1 MDNGYGLGDY
11 PLKFRTCAIIFTA
24 SAELKTIL
32 AGYESYRKYYEMN
45 EDKLKTL
52 LQGVTYPGFSKD
64 IVAFGLIQ
72 NVKESDNGVEL
83 GVKFSSE
90 KEEVRQEILT
100 NIEKVLRD
108 GGYEK
113 VSIEIIQTHAQPVT
127 NASETTDQ
135 PTIPGVKHTIAIA
148 SGKGGVGK
156 STVAANLAA
165 ALQKQ
170 GHSVGILDLDV
181 FGPSLPITMGVQQT
195 PKVLEG
201 NKILPI
207 KQYDIS
213 LMSLGFLL
221 SDSAPVI
228 WRGAMVA
235 KMVSQFLFDV
245 EWGALDYLILDLP
258 PGTGDVQLT
267 LVQRVALT
275 GAVIVTTPQDL
286 ALQDVERGANMF
298 AKVDTPVLGIIENM
312 SYHICTNCGHESQIF
327 SAGGGAK
334 ESKRL
339 NVPLLAKI
347 PLNEDIMMAGEKGE
361 PLVIHL
367 PESEA
372 ARIFHSVAEQ
382 IVDLVN

>member
-1 MDNGYGLGDY
+1 M
-11 PLKFRTCAIIFTA
+11 
-24 SAELKTIL
+24 SQ
-32 AGYESYRKYYEMN
+32 
-45 EDKLKTL
+45 DKLKSL
-52 LQGVTYPGFSKD
+52 LEQVKYPGFSKD
-64 IVAFGLIQ
+64 IVSFGLIQ
-72 NVKESDNGVEL
+72 NVKVEDNGVEL

-90 KEEVRQEILT
+90 KEEVRQEILA

-113 VSIEIIQTHAQPVT
+113 ISIEIVQAPAQKPISDSPESS
-127 NASETTDQ
+127 APPS
-135 PTIPGVKHTIAIA
+135 IPGVKYTIAVA

-165 ALQKQ
+165 ALKKQ
-170 GHSVGILDLDV
+170 GHTVGILDLDV
-181 FGPSLPITMGVQQT
+181 FGPSLPITMGIHEV
-195 PKVLEG
+195 PKVLAG

-207 KQYDIS
+207 SKYDIS

-221 SDSAPVI
+221 TDSAPVI

-245 EWGALDYLILDLP
+245 AWGELDYLILDLP

-267 LVQRVALT
+267 LTQQVALT
-275 GAVIVTTPQDL
+275 GALIVTTPQDL

-298 AKVDTPVLGIIENM
+298 EKVNTPVLGIIENM

-327 SAGGGAK
+327 SSGGGDK
-334 ESKRL
+334 ESARL

-347 PLNEDIMMAGEKGE
+347 PLNEEIMKAGEEGE
-361 PLVIHL
+361 PLVIHR

-372 ARIFHSVAEQ
+372 AQIFIRIADQVHEMVS
-382 IVDLVN
+382 

>member
-1 MDNGYGLGDY
+1 M
-11 PLKFRTCAIIFTA
+11 
-24 SAELKTIL
+24 S
-32 AGYESYRKYYEMN
+32 
-45 EDKLKTL
+45 EDKLKSL
-52 LQGVTYPGFSKD
+52 LQQVKYPGFNKD
-64 IVAFGLIQ
+64 VVAFGLIQ
-72 NVKESDNGVEL
+72 NVKESDNSVEL

-90 KEEVRQEILT
+90 KEEVRQEILS
-100 NIEKVLRD
+100 NIEKVLRE

-113 VSIEIIQTHAQPVT
+113 VSIEVIQTTAQPA
-127 NASETTDQ
+127 ASAGTPEA
-135 PTIPGVKHTIAIA
+135 PPSIPGVKNTIAVA

-165 ALQKQ
+165 ALRKQ

-181 FGPSLPITMGVQQT
+181 FGPSLPITMGVHEV

-201 NKILPI
+201 NKLEPV
-207 KQYDIS
+207 KKFDMS

-221 SDSAPVI
+221 TDSSPVI
-228 WRGAMVA
+228 WRGAMVS
-235 KMVSQFLFDV
+235 KMVTQFLFDV
-245 EWGALDYLILDLP
+245 NWGNLDYLILDLP

-286 ALQDVERGANMF
+286 ALRDVERGANMF
-298 AKVDTPVLGIIENM
+298 EKVNTPVLGIIENM
-312 SYHICTNCGHESQIF
+312 SYHVCTNCGHVSQIF
-327 SAGGGAK
+327 STGGGDK
-334 ESKRL
+334 ESNRL

-347 PLNEDIMMAGEKGE
+347 PLNEEIMRAGENGE

-372 ARIFHSVAEQ
+372 AQIFIDVADKIHE
-382 IVDLVN
+382 LVS

>member
-1 MDNGYGLGDY
+1 MSD
-11 PLKFRTCAIIFTA
+11 
-24 SAELKTIL
+24 
-32 AGYESYRKYYEMN
+32 
-45 EDKLKTL
+45 DKLKAL
-52 LQGVTYPGFSKD
+52 LQQVKYPGFSKD
-64 IVAFGLIQ
+64 VVAFGLIQ
-72 NVKESDNGVEL
+72 NVKAVDKNVEL

-90 KEEVRQEILT
+90 KEAVRQEILS
-100 NIEKVLRD
+100 NIENVLRD

-113 VSIEIIQTHAQPVT
+113 VSIEIIQTPANP
-127 NASETTDQ
+127 TTVSQ
-135 PTIPGVKHTIAIA
+135 EPSAPPSIPGIKHTIAVA

-165 ALQKQ
+165 ALRKQ

-181 FGPSLPITMGVQQT
+181 FGPSLPITMGIHEV

-201 NKILPI
+201 NKLQPI
-207 KQYDIS
+207 QQYDIS

-221 SDSAPVI
+221 TDSSPVI
-228 WRGAMVA
+228 WRGAMVT

-245 EWGALDYLILDLP
+245 DWGELDYLILDLP

-267 LVQRVALT
+267 LVQQVALT

-286 ALQDVERGANMF
+286 ALKDVERGANMF
-298 AKVDTPVLGIIENM
+298 EKVNTPVLGIIENM
-312 SYHICTNCGHESQIF
+312 SYHVCQNCGHVSQIF
-327 SAGGGAK
+327 AAGGGDK

-347 PLNEDIMMAGEKGE
+347 PLNEEIMQAGENGE

-372 ARIFHSVAEQ
+372 AQMFRDVAQKIHE
-382 IVDLVN
+382 IVG

>member
-1 MDNGYGLGDY
+1 M
-11 PLKFRTCAIIFTA
+11 
-24 SAELKTIL
+24 S
-32 AGYESYRKYYEMN
+32 
-45 EDKLKTL
+45 EDKLKSL
-52 LQGVTYPGFSKD
+52 LQQVKYPGFSKD
-64 IVAFGLIQ
+64 VVSFGLIQ
-72 NVKESDNGVEL
+72 NVKENADGVEL

-90 KEEVRQEILT
+90 KEEVRQEILA
-100 NIEKVLRD
+100 NIESVLRE

-113 VSIEIIQTHAQPVT
+113 VSIEILQAPAQP
-127 NASETTDQ
+127 APGSEA
-135 PTIPGVKHTIAIA
+135 PKAPPSIPGVKNTIAVA

-165 ALQKQ
+165 ALRKQ
-170 GHSVGILDLDV
+170 GHTVGILDLDV
-181 FGPSLPITMGVQQT
+181 FGPSLPITMGIHEV

-201 NKILPI
+201 NKLLPVR
-207 KQYDIS
+207 QYDMS

-221 SDSAPVI
+221 TDSSPVI
-228 WRGAMVA
+228 WRGAMVS

-245 EWGALDYLILDLP
+245 NWGDLDYLVLDLP

-267 LVQRVALT
+267 LVQQVALT

-298 AKVDTPVLGIIENM
+298 EKVNTPVLGIIENM
-312 SYHICTNCGHESQIF
+312 SYHVCTDCGHVSQIF
-327 SAGGGAK
+327 STGGGAK
-334 ESKRL
+334 ESDRL

-347 PLNEDIMMAGEKGE
+347 PLNEEIMKAGENGE

-372 ARIFHSVAEQ
+372 AQMFRDVADKVHE
-382 IVDLVN
+382 LVN